1 MDVISTFGQIPALQ
15 ELWPK
20 LTAGRHLVTGL
31 TGSAKTMMIAATVA
45 HLQHPVLVVENDR
58 NHADELV
65 ADLTNVLPVSSVFAY
80 PVEDV
85 LTVEAAVMSLDA
97 RNDRINALNFLL
109 KDEAGVVITSVAGL
123 RRLLPAVPLWRD
135 AQLHVDATTELDPQE
150 VAQQLVAMGY
160 RRDNLV
166 NAPGMFAI
174 RGGIIDVYPLD
185 ADQPVRIELFDT
197 EVDSI
202 RNFDADTQRS
212 QDTIDAVDITP
223 ASDLIASATQM
234 RDAAVRIRAAAKNA
248 AAVADGDTEAE
259 VVRSFA
265 QAAERVTADLDDGIM
280 PADIAAWTG
289 ALYPEKNTVLAYLPK
304 QAVVFFDDYSRILDG
319 DAGAMQEFASAATNP
334 AVAVQPE
341 MRPMQEI
348 ERGDK
353 HAHVFLSLF
362 QKGMGNMRL
371 ASLTNVQTRA
381 VQQFFS
387 QMPLL
392 KAEADRWAKQGE
404 TVAVLIQEPVR
415 EPKVLATF
423 RDFDINARLSQDN
436 ELIAGQFQIIHGN
449 LASGFELPAEKLVV
463 LTEHDLFNARQVRKV
478 RHQTLANAER
488 LKSYNELH
496 VGDYVVHVNHGI
508 GVYRGIQTLEVDG
521 VHQDYITAE
530 YKDNGQLFI
539 PVTQLNLVQKYV
551 ASEGKKPTVNK
562 LGGSEWQKTK
572 RRVAAKIEDI
582 ADDLIELYAA
592 REAEKGYAFPSD
604 DGMQRDFESEFPY
617 PETPDQVRSVKEIKH
632 DMERPRPMDRLLVGD
647 VGFGKTEVALRA
659 AFKAIEAGKQVA
671 MLVPTTILAQQH
683 YETMQ
688 NRFADFPVNV
698 GMLSRFQTA
707 AQNKETIKQLRDGQM
722 DIVVGTHRLLSKDV
736 TYSDLGLL
744 IIDEEQRFGVKHKE
758 KIKQLRK
765 SVDVLTLTA
774 TPIPRTLNMSMLGVR
789 DLSVIETPPT
799 NRYPIQTF
807 VMEQNALATRSA
819 IQRELDRGGQ
829 VFYLHNRVED
839 IQRTV
844 SNLEQLVPEARV
856 VYAHGQ
862 MSEVQLESVISDF
875 LHGDADVLVTT
886 TIIETGV
893 DMPNVNTLIIEDAD
907 RYGLSQLYQLRGRV
921 GRSSRL
927 AYAYFMYRP
936 GKVLTEVA
944 EKRLA
949 AIRDFTELGSGFK
962 IAMRDLSIRGAGNL
976 LGAQQHGFID
986 SVGYDLYT
994 QMLQEA
1000 VAKRQGH
1007 KASIKTDAEVNLD
1020 VEAYL
1025 PGDYISDPRQKVE
1038 IYKRVRQ
1045 IENHDQEVEL
1055 QDDLIDRFGDYPEPV
1070 ATLLTVAK
1078 IKRLADT
1085 ALVDSIKRT
1094 DRKLI
1099 VRLSKRGTRV
1109 AAGEPIFAALS
1120 KTKLRATVTTNE
1132 DHLVVSLLIERGTPE
1147 YLWLA
1152 ELEHFTEA
1160 LAGLQTPKNS

>member
-1 MDVISTFGQIPALQ
+1 
-15 ELWPK
+15 
-20 LTAGRHLVTGL
+20 
-31 TGSAKTMMIAATVA
+31 MMIAAAVA
-45 HLQHPVLVVENDR
+45 SVQHPLLVVENDR
-58 NHADELV
+58 NHADELA
-65 ADLTNVLPVSSVFAY
+65 ADLANVLPVSSVFAY

-85 LTVEAAVMSLDA
+85 LTVEAAVTSLDA
-97 RNDRINALNFLL
+97 RNDRINALNFLMQ
-109 KDEAGVVITSVAGL
+109 DEPGVVITSMAGL
-123 RRLLPAVPLWRD
+123 RRLLPDVTTWQN
-135 AQLHVDATTELDPQE
+135 AQLRVDATTELDPAK
-150 VAQQLVAMGY
+150 VAEQLVAMGY

-202 RNFDADTQRS
+202 RSFDADTQRS
-212 QDTIDAVDITP
+212 QDMLDAVTITP
-223 ASDLIASATQM
+223 ANDLLADAQAM
-234 RDAAVRIRAAAKNA
+234 RDAAVRIRAAQKQAELNA
-248 AAVADGDTEAE
+248 TDEDQREGIKAFVQ
-259 VVRSFA
+259 S
-265 QAAERVTADLDDGIM
+265 AERVSAELDDGIM

-289 ALYPEKNTVLAYLPK
+289 ALFPDKHTIMAYLPEG
-304 QAVVFFDDYSRILDG
+304 AVVFFDEYARILDS
-319 DAGAMQEFASAATNP
+319 DAGALQEFASAATNP
-334 AVAVQPE
+334 QVAVQPA
-341 MRPMQEI
+341 MRTVQEI
-348 ERGDK
+348 ERSDK
-353 HAHVFLSLF
+353 HAHVFLAMF
-362 QKGMGNMRL
+362 QKGMGNL
-371 ASLTNVQTRA
+371 KLNSLTNVQTRS

-387 QMPLL
+387 QMPML
-392 KAEADRWAKQGE
+392 KVEADRWAKQGQ
-404 TVAVLIQEPVR
+404 TVIALIQETVR
-415 EPKVLATF
+415 EPKVLSTL
-423 RDFDINARLSQDN
+423 RDFDINARLSVDN
-436 ELIAGQFQIIHGN
+436 ELVPGQFQIMHGN
-449 LASGFELPAEKLVV
+449 LQSGFELPEERVVV

-521 VHQDYITAE
+521 VHQDYITIE

-551 ASEGKKPTVNK
+551 ASEGKKPTINK

-572 RRVAAKIEDI
+572 KRVAAKIEDI

-592 REAEKGYAFPSD
+592 REAEKGYAFPAD
-604 DGMQRDFESEFPY
+604 DGLQHDFEAEFPY
-617 PETPDQVRSVKEIKH
+617 AETPDQVRSVKEIKH
-632 DMERPRPMDRLLVGD
+632 DMERDRPMDRLLVGD

-659 AFKAIEAGKQVA
+659 AFKAIDAGKQVA
-671 MLVPTTILAQQH
+671 LLVPTTILAQQH

-688 NRFADFPVNV
+688 SRFGDFPVTV

-707 AQNKETIKQLRDGQM
+707 AQNKATIAGLKNGTV

-736 TYSDLGLL
+736 AYNDLGLL

-758 KIKQLRK
+758 RIKQLRK

-807 VMEQNALATRSA
+807 VMEQNALTVRSA

-839 IQRTV
+839 IERTV
-844 SNLEQLVPEARV
+844 ANLEQLVPEARV
-856 VYAHGQ
+856 VYVHGQ
-862 MSEVQLESVISDF
+862 MSEVQLETVISDF
-875 LHGDADVLVTT
+875 LHGEADVLVTT

-944 EKRLA
+944 EKRLS

-986 SVGYDLYT
+986 SVGHDLYT

-1007 KASIKTDAEVNLD
+1007 KATIKTDAEVNLD

-1025 PGDYISDPRQKVE
+1025 PTDYISDPRQKVE

-1045 IENHDQEVEL
+1045 IENTEQETEL
-1055 QDDLIDRFGDYPEPV
+1055 QDDLIDRFGDYPETV

-1078 IKRLADT
+1078 IKRLADS
-1085 ALVDSIKRT
+1085 ALVDSIKRS

-1099 VRLSKRGTRV
+1099 IRLSKRATRK
-1109 AAGEPIFAALS
+1109 AAGEPIFEALS

-1132 DHLVVSLLIERGTPE
+1132 DHLVVSLLIEKQMAE
-1147 YLWLA
+1147 YTWL
-1152 ELEHFTEA
+1152 EQLEHFISA
-1160 LAGLQTPKNS
+1160 LADLQLGAATK

>member
-1 MDVISTFGQIPALQ
+1 MDLVATFAKIPALQ
-15 ELWPK
+15 ELWAN
-20 LTAGRHLVTGL
+20 LGAGRHLVTGL
-31 TGSAKTMMIAATVA
+31 TGSAKTTMIAATASRVA
-45 HLQHPVLVVENDR
+45 HPLVVVENDR

-65 ADLTNVLPVSSVFAY
+65 ADLANLLPISSVYAY
-80 PVEDV
+80 AVEDV
-85 LTVEAAVMSLDA
+85 LSIEAAVTSLDA
-97 RNDRINALNFLL
+97 RNDRINALNFLRR
-109 KDEAGVVITSVAGL
+109 DEAGVVVTSTAGL
-123 RRLLPAVPLWRD
+123 RRLLPPVSQWEQ
-135 AQLHVDATTELDPQE
+135 AQMHIDATTELVPE
-150 VAQQLVAMGY
+150 VVAQKLVSMGY

-174 RGGIIDVYPLD
+174 RGGIIDIYPLD

-202 RNFDADTQRS
+202 RHFDADNQRS
-212 QDTIDAVDITP
+212 QEVIEQVTVTP
-223 ASDLIASATQM
+223 ANDLIADLSAM
-234 RDAAVRIRAAAKNA
+234 KDAAVRVRAAKKKT
-248 AAVADGDTEAE
+248 VAFADDDQVE
-259 VVRSFA
+259 VAQAFA
-265 QAAERVTADLDDGIM
+265 QAADRVAENLDEGIM
-280 PADIAAWTG
+280 PTDIAAWTG
-289 ALYPEKNTVLAYLPK
+289 ALYPDKDTLLTYLPAK
-304 QAVVFFDDYSRILDG
+304 AVVLFDDYTRILDA
-319 DAGAMQEFASAATNP
+319 DAGVLQEFAST
-334 AVAVQPE
+334 AVTPKAQVQPE
-341 MRPMQEI
+341 VRPIQEL
-348 ERGDK
+348 ERQDK
-353 HAHVFLSLF
+353 HAHIFLAMF
-362 QKGMGNMRL
+362 QKGMGNLRL
-371 ASLTNVQTRA
+371 TSLTNVQTRA

-387 QMPLL
+387 QMPML
-392 KAEADRWAKQGE
+392 KAEADRWAKQKE
-404 TVAVLIQEPVR
+404 TVAVLIQEPAR
-415 EPKVLATF
+415 ESRVLGTF
-423 RDFDINARLSQDN
+423 RDFEINAHLSAN
-436 ELIAGQFQIIHGN
+436 GELVPGQFQIVHGN
-449 LASGFELPAEKLVV
+449 LAAGFELPEQHLVV
-463 LTEHDLFNARQVRKV
+463 LTEHDLFNARPARKV

-508 GVYRGIQTLEVDG
+508 GVYKGLQTLEVDG
-521 VHQDYITAE
+521 VHQDYITIE

-551 ASEGKKPTVNK
+551 ASEGKRPTINK

-572 RRVAAKIEDI
+572 RKVAAKIEDI
-582 ADDLIELYAA
+582 ADDLIALYAA
-592 REAEKGYAFPSD
+592 REAETGFAFPPD
-604 DGMQRDFESEFPY
+604 DNLQHDFEAEFPY
-617 PETPDQVRSVKEIKH
+617 PETPDQVRSVKEIKR
-632 DMERPRPMDRLLVGD
+632 DMERNRPMDRLLVGD

-659 AFKAIEAGKQVA
+659 AFKAIDAGKQVA
-671 MLVPTTILAQQH
+671 FLVPTTILAQQH
-683 YETMQ
+683 YETMR
-688 NRFADFPVNV
+688 NRFADFPVTV
-698 GMLSRFQTA
+698 GVLSRFQTN
-707 AQNKETIKQLRDGQM
+707 AQNKKTIDELKHGQV

-736 TYSDLGLL
+736 AYQDLGLL

-758 KIKQLRK
+758 RIKQLR
-765 SVDVLTLTA
+765 STVDVLTLTA

-839 IQRTV
+839 IERTV
-844 SNLEQLVPEARV
+844 ANLEQLVPEARV

-862 MSEVQLESVISDF
+862 MSEVQLEAVINDF

-976 LGAQQHGFID
+976 LGSQQHGFID

-1000 VAKRQGH
+1000 VAKRQGKKTH
-1007 KASIKTDAEVNLD
+1007 VKTDAEVILGA
-1020 VEAYL
+1020 EAYL
-1025 PGDYISDPRQKVE
+1025 PSDYISDPRQKVE

-1045 IENHDQEVEL
+1045 IENDEQEREL
-1055 QDDLIDRFGDYPEPV
+1055 QDDLIDRFGDYPETV
-1070 ATLLTVAK
+1070 ATLLTVAR
-1078 IKRLADT
+1078 IKRLADV
-1085 ALVDSIKRT
+1085 ALVDQIRKN
-1094 DRKLI
+1094 DRKLV
-1099 VRLSKRGTRV
+1099 VRLSKRATET
-1109 AAGEPIFAALS
+1109 ASGEPIFEALS
-1120 KTKLRATVTTNE
+1120 KTTLRATVTTNE
-1132 DHLVVSLLIERGTPE
+1132 GHLVISLMIEKGTAE
-1147 YLWLA
+1147 YLWLEQLA
-1152 ELEHFTEA
+1152 KFVAA
-1160 LAGLQTPKNS
+1160 LAELQTPNEK